1 MEYTEKGKNAYLLN
15 KLSKNIKNEMIKFL
29 WLFIKK
35 KNLIY
40 KYLKIKF
47 ISKIFNYCS
56 TYLKIH

>member
-35 KNLIY
+35 KI
-40 KYLKIKF
+40 
-47 ISKIFNYCS
+47 
-56 TYLKIH
+56 

>member
-35 KNLIY
+35 NNLIY

-56 TYLKIH
+56 IYLKIH